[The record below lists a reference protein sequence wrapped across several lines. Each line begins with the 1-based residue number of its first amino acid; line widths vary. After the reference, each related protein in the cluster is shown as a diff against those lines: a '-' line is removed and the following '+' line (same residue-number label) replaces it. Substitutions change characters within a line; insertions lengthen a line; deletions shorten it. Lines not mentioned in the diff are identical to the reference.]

1 MKLGRT
7 QAKIISILI
16 FVSSRLYLV
25 LNENIIYDYYDSIY
39 YFNFELFNSF
49 RLPIIT
55 LIYSSLQNYTSI
67 VIFQSIFSSLCWV
80 LLIYVGNNLFNYRAS
95 KLIFSSTLIF
105 FSYSQIILIRDFH
118 ILSESLTLSTSILLF
133 ASTLNLKS
141 NNYMSNLYFILSL
154 LLFSGIKS
162 ASSVAGLS
170 ILLIYVLYLIVT
182 QKNQI
187 KNLKLLIPIVLTSF
201 LMLNFVHSTLS
212 SNISAQLNT
221 SALINFRLWGNESW
235 KDYLLDSRYPPEL
248 RTIWRDRQEYN
259 LGQTPDQGVINES
272 IYQKWWNEGGNAF
285 LVRFMI
291 DHPIYT
297 FAGPFILPEL
307 NSRTDY
313 SYTLIHAWAQDPRV
327 NPELIK
333 FDLPTNLL
341 WQEERLLAYASVVV
355 FLSIIGIYFFVSQL
369 RISSFDSA
377 ISFRLFAVLIVIFF
391 WSYFSWW
398 FGSKPGGDILRHQE
412 MPAVILRIVFIICL
426 IQFIDAKVKSRKT
439 LEGNDS
445 NMLGH

>member
-1 MKLGRT
+1 
-7 QAKIISILI
+7 
-16 FVSSRLYLV
+16 
-25 LNENIIYDYYDSIY
+25 
-39 YFNFELFNSF
+39 
-49 RLPIIT
+49 
-55 LIYSSLQNYTSI
+55 
-67 VIFQSIFSSLCWV
+67 
-80 LLIYVGNNLFNYRAS
+80 
-95 KLIFSSTLIF
+95 
-105 FSYSQIILIRDFH
+105 
-118 ILSESLTLSTSILLF
+118 
-133 ASTLNLKS
+133 
-141 NNYMSNLYFILSL
+141 MSNLYFILSL

-221 SALINFRLWGNESW
+221 SALINFRLWGNDSW

-341 WQEERLLAYASVVV
+341 WQEERLMAYASVVV

-369 RISSFDSA
+369 RISSFDST

-426 IQFIDAKVKSRKT
+426 IQFIDAKVKSRKI